1 MLLKCKVKGCSITF
15 ANIFCG
21 YKCWLRF
28 YILLTALGYFSHK
41 ILNILQHNKTLYM
54 KMHPSTAAIRTQ
66 IETTNEM
73 EHATPLYL
81 TSSFIFDNA
90 EGMRS
95 AFADENDDNIYSR
108 FSNPNVQEFTQK
120 IVLLEGAEAGYA
132 TATGMSA
139 VFASFMAILKQGDH
153 LLSCNAIF
161 GSTHT
166 VIKKYLPN
174 YGIETSYVPAE
185 SNAAEWEA
193 AIRPNTKMIYIETPT
208 NPGLTIIDIAMVSK
222 IAKKYNIILNIDN
235 CFATPLNQNPIALG
249 ADLVVHSATK
259 WLDGQGRVLGGIVVG
274 KEALINDIYLFCRS
288 TGPAL
293 SAFNAWVLSKSL
305 ETLDVRMERHAKNAL
320 HIATALESNVAIAW
334 LKYPYLKSHPQ
345 YPIAITQMKNGG
357 GIVCF
362 ELKGGLAAGI
372 TFLNHLK
379 LLSLTANLGDT
390 RSIASHPA
398 STTHAKLTEA
408 ERLAVNITPGLI
420 RISVGLEHVADILQ
434 DIEQALACI

>member
-1 MLLKCKVKGCSITF
+1 M
-15 ANIFCG
+15 
-21 YKCWLRF
+21 
-28 YILLTALGYFSHK
+28 K
-41 ILNILQHNKTLYM
+41 IHS
-54 KMHPSTAAIRTQ
+54 STAAIRTQ
-66 IETTNEM
+66 IDRTNEM

-81 TSSFIFDNA
+81 TSSFVFDNA
-90 EGMRS
+90 EDMRS
-95 AFADENDDNIYSR
+95 AFADESNDNIYSR
-108 FSNPNVQEFTQK
+108 FSNPNVQEFTDK
-120 IVLLEGAEAGYA
+120 MTALEGAEAGYA

-139 VFASFMAILKQGDH
+139 VFASFMALLKKGDH
-153 LLSCNAIF
+153 LLACNALF

-174 YGIETSYVPAE
+174 YGIETSYVSAG
-185 SNAAEWEA
+185 SNETEWEA
-193 AIRPNTKMIYIETPT
+193 AIRPNTKMIFIETPT
-208 NPGLTIIDIAMVSK
+208 NPGLAIIDIAMVNK
-222 IAKKYNIILNIDN
+222 ITKKHNILLHVDN
-235 CFATPLNQNPIALG
+235 CFATPLNQSPIALG

-259 WLDGQGRVLGGIVVG
+259 WLDGQGRVLGGVVVG
-274 KEALINDIYLFCRS
+274 KKALINDIYLFCRS

-320 HIATALESNVAIAW
+320 HIATALEKNTAIKW

-345 YPIAITQMKNGG
+345 YHIAISQMKNGG

-372 TFLNHLK
+372 IFLNNLK

-398 STTHAKLTEA
+398 STTHVKLTEA
-408 ERLAVNITPGLI
+408 ERLAVAITPGLI
-420 RISVGLEHVADILQ
+420 RISVGLEHVDDILV
-434 DIEQALACI
+434 DIKQALACI